1 MERKIGIGSSSN
13 PLINLTFLLILIT
26 YLVDT
31 VLITIYCRE
40 KFCLGHSRELRELR
54 THTAKIQVVM
64 KLGIDLSAI
73 VLNYFDPS
81 KHDFGEIHLHF
92 EVVDKQFFYK
102 F

>member
-1 MERKIGIGSSSN
+1 
-13 PLINLTFLLILIT
+13 
-26 YLVDT
+26 
-31 VLITIYCRE
+31 
-40 KFCLGHSRELRELR
+40 
-54 THTAKIQVVM
+54 M